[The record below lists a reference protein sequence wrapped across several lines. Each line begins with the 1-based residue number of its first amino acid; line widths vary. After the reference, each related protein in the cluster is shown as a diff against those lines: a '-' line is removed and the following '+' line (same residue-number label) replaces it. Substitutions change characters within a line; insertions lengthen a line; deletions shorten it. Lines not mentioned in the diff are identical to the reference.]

1 MGLVWLACTFVLEVE
16 VSDYGHH
23 RKRKLRLNR
32 PLDPNLF
39 TRAEAAI
46 YIGVSISA
54 LAHWACHGRGP
65 VHHIIG
71 KSSFYHRA
79 DLDAWIASRAG
90 LPRGAN

>member
-1 MGLVWLACTFVLEVE
+1 M
-16 VSDYGHH
+16 SDYVHH